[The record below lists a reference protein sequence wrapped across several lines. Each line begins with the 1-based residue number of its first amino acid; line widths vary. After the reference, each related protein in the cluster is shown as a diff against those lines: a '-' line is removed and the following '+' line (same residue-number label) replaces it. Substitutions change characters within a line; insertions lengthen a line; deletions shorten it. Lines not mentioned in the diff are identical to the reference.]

1 MGTRNIT
8 RVKSDGQLKVCQ
20 YCQWDGYPTGAGAD
34 IIRFIRDSDDVRMA
48 ERLGHVT
55 LNVSHEGDEGLFFP
69 TGTPADDTLQA
80 IGKDEW
86 PARKR
91 AQREA
96 VSKGIGNLRAEYD
109 FVSSRTNELLA
120 EMYGEGEL
128 LRFLLATRDTG
139 CKVLPL
145 IYGSEGD
152 IETWTTDY
160 LMGNDV
166 DWNIEAVWELD
177 YDGRVL
183 RGNWHGRK
191 WEWTFD
197 ELREMDTDQIS
208 VALAQYEED
217 E

>member
-8 RVKSDGQLKVCQ
+8 RVKSGGQLKVCQ
-20 YCQWDGYPTGAGAD
+20 YGQWDGYPTGAGAD
-34 IIRFIRDSDDVRMA
+34 IIKFIRDSDDEHMT

-55 LNVSHEGDEGLFFP
+55 LNVTHEGDEGLFFV
-69 TGTPADDTLQA
+69 TGAPADDTLQA
-80 IGKDEW
+80 IDHDEW

-96 VSKGIGNLRAEYD
+96 VSKGIGSLRAEYD
-109 FVSSRTNELLA
+109 FANSRTNELLA
-120 EMYGEGEL
+120 ERYGEGEL
-128 LRFLLATRDTG
+128 LRFLLASRDTG

-145 IYGSEGD
+145 IYGSKGD

-160 LMGNDV
+160 HMENDV
-166 DWNIEAVWELD
+166 DWSIEAVWELD

-208 VALAQYEED
+208 VALAQYEES